1 MNTINFHSNSKM
13 ALDLAYYNYSSEP
26 SDSGR
31 MAQQFL
37 NTTTTTNMSTSA
49 FIMTSS
55 EASNVFVAKLS
66 AITVLGFGSLLL
78 GLCPII
84 LRRKS
89 GGSSTLF
96 HNMTS
101 VLMYFGGGVLMATT
115 FLHLLPE
122 VKEQIEELQKAH
134 VVFSEKEF
142 PFAECIMCAG
152 FFMMFII
159 ESIVHMFMV
168 SDDGQIGQEAKN
180 INVKQANYRACNET
194 VQVIDNEHVHVHTHH
209 HDHSHDHSHIL
220 RSISLRNFLI
230 VMALSVHEMF
240 EGLAVGLEQVS
251 AQVWYLLL
259 AVACHK
265 FVIALCLGLQ
275 ITKNAGVAS
284 NKLFLLNITY
294 VVVFALCSPLGI
306 ALGMVITVMTTVSNT
321 STTLT
326 LLSVI
331 LQGIATG
338 TLMYIVFFE
347 ILKPS
352 EAHSSHV
359 QILTSLMFLLL
370 GFVLMAFI
378 QFTLAS

>member
-1 MNTINFHSNSKM
+1 M
-13 ALDLAYYNYSSEP
+13 AIDLSYYNYGFEHSGQIVPS
-26 SDSGR
+26 SDS
-31 MAQQFL
+31 QPLPDLQFL
-37 NTTTTTNMSTSA
+37 NSTLNTNMSTAASVITTA
-49 FIMTSS
+49 
-55 EASNVFVAKLS
+55 EASNLFVAKLS

-84 LRRKS
+84 LRRKR
-89 GGSSTLF
+89 GGSSALF
-96 HNMTS
+96 HNITS

-122 VKEQIEELQKAH
+122 VTEQIEDLKKAE

-159 ESIVHMFMV
+159 ESIVHMFMIGG
-168 SDDGQIGQEAKN
+168 DDKHEAKN
-180 INVKQANYRACNET
+180 INIKQANYRTCSET
-194 VQVIDNEHVHVHTHH
+194 VQVIDNDHIHIHTH

-220 RSISLRNFLI
+220 RSVSLRNFLI
-230 VMALSVHEMF
+230 VMALSVHEVF

-251 AQVWYLLL
+251 DQVWYLLL

-275 ITKNAGVAS
+275 ITNNAGAAS
-284 NKLFLLNITY
+284 NKLFLVNITY

-306 ALGMVITVMTTVSNT
+306 ALGMVITVMTTMSNT

-352 EAHSSHV
+352 ESHSSHGRT
-359 QILTSLMFLLL
+359 LTSLVFLLL
-370 GFVLMAFI
+370 GFVLMGCI
-378 QFTLAS
+378 QFKLTS